1 METKDDNQ
9 NVRWDYAKRKNQ
21 ISFSIIKND
30 LILFYFFNFAY
41 FLLWGLPRLW
51 DTKGYSG
58 NYIKPI

>member
-9 NVRWDYAKRKNQ
+9 NVRWDYAERKNQ

-30 LILFYFFNFAY
+30 LISFYFFSFAY
-41 FLLWGLPRLW
+41 FLFWGLPRLW
-51 DTKGYSG
+51 DTKGYLG